1 MSNPF
6 GKDGGPVKSVPR
18 NAFDLSFQ
26 NNLTCEFGGLYPV
39 LCKEVIP
46 GDSFKI
52 DTTFGLRFMPTAF
65 PLQTRIRAHIHYF
78 YVRNRNLWKDWPD
91 FFGKTKKGLSFPT
104 ISPDVP
110 DSFYSTGSLSDYL
123 GVPTSVYGQY
133 SNFSFLGGVVSP
145 DSPSFGRVSVDGVL
159 YNQRWIVGS
168 TPEPPLSNGEPVSA
182 GSILEYSIVDNPRNV
197 TAFSSVV
204 LDLLHTFSANSVC
217 RLTVKFDYLSM
228 PDGYTPFNVV
238 GLQVPI
244 FLASG
249 DNLAISGVYQGFVVG
264 RIVSF
269 DSSTEE
275 HTIEFTLSSPIS
287 AKAVIFGNPY
297 GRNLPVKSA
306 LLSYGSLVS
315 FFDYPNLVNRPYT
328 ESNYIHLSALPFRAY
343 ESIYNSFYR
352 DERNNPFIIN
362 GEKEYNKYIPTDA
375 GGFDSTPYQIRFR
388 NWEQD
393 FLTTAVPTPQQGDAP
408 LVGISST
415 GVMSIQDS
423 ETGKVYQVMAKT
435 ADDAD
440 TIVGADV
447 RENLPTSVMR
457 SIVNYASSGI
467 SINDFRNVNAMQRW
481 LETNIRRGFK
491 YRDQIKSHFDVDV
504 SYQELDMPEF
514 IGGVSCD
521 VTPSTVSQTSQDSLD
536 NPLGSYA
543 GQLYGSGGSN
553 NSVSKYF
560 DEHGFI
566 IGIMSVVPVPN
577 YSQLLPKHFLKTTDS
592 LDYYT
597 PEFGHIGL
605 QPILNQEVSPLQT
618 TEDNSSS
625 VFGYQ
630 RAWYDY
636 LQSVDEVHGQFR
648 TDLRNFVMNRV
659 FDNLP
664 VLGPSFTVIDPKQL
678 NDVFTVREVD
688 GKPVQ
693 PILGQ
698 IYFNI
703 SSKRPIPRYGVPR
716 LE

>member
-1 MSNPF
+1 MAATPIFYDQSSLRPSYPIGFF
-6 GKDGGPVKSVPR
+6 GASLSLGSSVPLTPR
-18 NAFDLSFQ
+18 WTNIVVNTPQNLSVRDDL
-26 NNLTCEFGGLYPV
+26 C
-39 LCKEVIP
+39 
-46 GDSFKI
+46 
-52 DTTFGLRFMPTAF
+52 
-65 PLQTRIRAHIHYF
+65 
-78 YVRNRNLWKDWPD
+78 
-91 FFGKTKKGLSFPT
+91 
-104 ISPDVP
+104 
-110 DSFYSTGSLSDYL
+110 
-123 GVPTSVYGQY
+123 
-133 SNFSFLGGVVSP
+133 
-145 DSPSFGRVSVDGVL
+145 VDL
-159 YNQRWIVGS
+159 NCS
-168 TPEPPLSNGEPVSA
+168 
-182 GSILEYSIVDNPRNV
+182 
-197 TAFSSVV
+197 AFSSDDMSIISSVKSSCVV
-204 LDLLHTFSANSVC
+204 CSGSSVDS
-217 RLTVKFDYLSM
+217 LGKQVASFPITYL
-228 PDGYTPFNVV
+228 
-238 GLQVPI
+238 
-244 FLASG
+244 
-249 DNLAISGVYQGFVVG
+249 YQYL
-264 RIVSF
+264 
-269 DSSTEE
+269 DSSGIV
-275 HTIEFTLSSPIS
+275 HACFSIDGFKFSSDMKLFLFAPPLIGS
-287 AKAVIFGNPY
+287 GTKNYSDGRLFYPAENSFVNYPDMGTHPFGTAIP
-297 GRNLPVKSA
+297 
-306 LLSYGSLVS
+306 
-315 FFDYPNLVNRPYT
+315 
-328 ESNYIHLSALPFRAY
+328 LSALPFRAY
-343 ESIYNSFYR
+343 ESIYNAFYR
-352 DERNNPFIIN
+352 DERNNPFILN
-362 GEKEYNKYIPTDA
+362 GQKEYNKYIPLDS
-375 GGFDSTPYQIRFR
+375 GGADNYPYELRFR

-415 GVMSIQDS
+415 GVMSIADT
-423 ETGKVYQVMAKT
+423 ETGQIYQVMAKT

-440 TIVGADV
+440 TIIGADV

-514 IGGVSCD
+514 LGGVSCD
-521 VTPSTVSQTSQDSLD
+521 VTPSTVSQTSADSEL

-560 DEHGFI
+560 DEHGFV

-577 YSQLLPKHFLKTTDS
+577 YSQLLPKYFLKVEDT

-605 QPILNQEVSPLQT
+605 QPILNQEVDPLDCDSNT
-618 TEDNSSS
+618 KGV

-659 FDNLP
+659 FNNIP

-678 NDVFTVREVD
+678 NDVFTVREIN

-703 SSKRPIPRYGVPR
+703 SAKRPIPRYGIPR